1 MSTLLRDAALVVAV
15 SIGGA
20 FYLSHRTA
28 ELPAPAESAVPSAP
42 SSTPDGTRN
51 AAPRAPITTGNT
63 ITLHRQRGQFW
74 ATGTLNG
81 GNAFFLVDTGAS
93 LVALT
98 PDAARAAG
106 IEPANLALD
115 MRVATA
121 NGTTLA
127 ARVTLDTLA
136 VGPIVARDVE
146 ALVVPEGLSHNLLG
160 MSFLSR
166 LQGYS
171 ATPDTLTLTL

>member
-1 MSTLLRDAALVVAV
+1 MSTLLRDATLVVAV
-15 SIGGA
+15 SIGGVY
-20 FYLSHRTA
+20 YLSHRTA
-28 ELPAPAESAVPSAP
+28 ELPEPVAAEAVQAPQP
-42 SSTPDGTRN
+42 
-51 AAPRAPITTGNT
+51 APRAPVSTGNT
-63 ITLHRQRGQFW
+63 ITLHKQRGQFW
-74 ATGTLNG
+74 TPGTLNG
-81 GNAFFLVDTGAS
+81 GHTSFLVDTGAS

-106 IEPANLALD
+106 LDPANLALD
-115 MRVATA
+115 IEVSTA
-121 NGTTLA
+121 NGVTLA
-127 ARVTLDTLA
+127 ARVTLETLT

-146 ALVVPEGLSHNLLG
+146 ALVIPEGLSHNLLG